1 MPRTFGHALDWMR
14 ARVASGQLPTGVLG
28 VCSADGVLALEAFGV
43 DGERTATVDDRYAL
57 YSVTKPLVGLTI
69 ARAIEQGLLTSETP
83 LRDALPQSPAGAATL
98 GQLLSHTS
106 GLIDVDLGAHA
117 GAEVAPTALREAL
130 AVAGLESVP
139 GTLRRYNNL
148 AFEGAAAIVEHAT
161 GAELTD
167 LVQGMADAAG
177 AGTLS
182 FDPADAHRIHDADLA
197 GHDPA
202 GVFAVRHPAAG
213 LVGSVHDLLAIGQSL
228 LAGDG
233 RVVHPTTL
241 EAMLRPRTTG
251 LPVIDA
257 DPIKRF
263 EDFGLTWNLPRRPGL
278 LDHSLYGHTGWTGT
292 QFWLS
297 RDTGL
302 CVVALTNRLDTWR
315 PEVGVE
321 WDQLL
326 NAVMSAR

>member
-1 MPRTFGHALDWMR
+1 MTRTFGHAIDWMR
-14 ARVASGQLPTGVLG
+14 ARVGSGQLPTGVLG
-28 VCSADGVLALEAFGV
+28 VCSADGVLALEAFGS
-43 DGERTATVDDRYAL
+43 DSGRTATVDDRYAL
-57 YSVTKPLVGLTI
+57 YSVTKPLTGLTI

-106 GLIDVDLGAHA
+106 GLVDHELG
-117 GAEVAPTALREAL
+117 GTASLRESL
-130 AVAGLESVP
+130 AVAELESVP

-148 AFEGAAAIVEHAT
+148 AFEGAIAILEHAT
-161 GAELTD
+161 GAEFTD
-167 LVQGMADAAG
+167 LFQSMADAAG
-177 AGTLS
+177 AGSLS
-182 FDPADAHRIHDADLA
+182 FDPADAHEIHDADLA

-202 GVFAVRHPAAG
+202 LVFEARHPAAG
-213 LVGSVHDLLAIGQSL
+213 AVGSVHDLLAIGQSL

-241 EAMLRPRTTG
+241 AAMQRSRTTG

-263 EDFGLTWNLPRRPGL
+263 EDFGLTWNLPQRPGL

-302 CVVALTNRLDTWR
+302 CVVALTNRLDSWR

-326 NAVMSAR
+326 NAVMSAQ

>member
-1 MPRTFGHALDWMR
+1 MTRTFGHALDWMR
-14 ARVASGQLPTGVLG
+14 ARVDSGQLPTGVLG
-28 VCSADGVLALEAFGV
+28 VCSADGVLALEAFGS
-43 DGERTATVDDRYAL
+43 DGGRTATVDDRYAL
-57 YSVTKPLVGLTI
+57 YSVTKPLTGLTI

-83 LRDALPQSPAGAATL
+83 LRDALPQSPAGAVTL

-106 GLIDVDLGAHA
+106 GLVDHELGGSAS
-117 GAEVAPTALREAL
+117 LRELL
-130 AVAGLESVP
+130 AVAELESVP

-148 AFEGAAAIVEHAT
+148 AFEGAIAILEHAT
-161 GAELTD
+161 GAELVD
-167 LVQGMADAAG
+167 LFQQMADAAG
-177 AGTLS
+177 AGSLS
-182 FDPADAHRIHDADLA
+182 FDPADAHEIHDADLA
-197 GHDPA
+197 GHDPSL
-202 GVFAVRHPAAG
+202 VFAAQHPAAG
-213 LVGSVHDLLAIGQSL
+213 AVGSVHDLLAIGQSL

-233 RVVHPTTL
+233 RIVHPTTL
-241 EAMLRPRTTG
+241 AAMQRSRTTG

-263 EDFGLTWNLPRRPGL
+263 ENFGLAWNLPQRPGL

-292 QFWLS
+292 QFWMS
-297 RDTGL
+297 RDSGL
-302 CVVALTNRLDTWR
+302 CVVALTNRLDSWR

>member
-14 ARVASGQLPTGVLG
+14 ARVESGQLPTGVLG

-43 DGERTATVDDRYAL
+43 DDGRTATVDDRYAL

-69 ARAIEQGLLTSETP
+69 ARAIEQGALTSETT
-83 LRDALPQSPAGAATL
+83 LRTAVPQAPASAVTL
-98 GQLLSHTS
+98 AQLLSHTS
-106 GLIDVDLGAHA
+106 GLVDHALG
-117 GAEVAPTALREAL
+117 ERKPLRELL
-130 AVAGLESVP
+130 AVATLESVP
-139 GTLRRYNNL
+139 GTVRRYNNL
-148 AFEGAAAIVEHAT
+148 AFEGAAAIAEQAT
-161 GAELTD
+161 GVDFAEQ
-167 LVQGMADAAG
+167 VQAMADAAG

-182 FDPADAHRIHDADLA
+182 FDPAEAHRIHDIDLA
-197 GHDPA
+197 GAEPESVHTE
-202 GVFAVRHPAAG
+202 RHPAAG
-213 LVGSVHDLLAIGQSL
+213 LVGSAHDLLAIGQSL

-233 RVVHPTTL
+233 RVVSPVTL
-241 EAMLRPRTTG
+241 AAMLRPRTTG
-251 LPVIDA
+251 LPVLDA

-263 EDFGLTWNLPRRPGL
+263 EDFGLAWNLPHRPGL